1 MALMNDS
8 DSMLLQRIMAAGAME
23 DKEVRRLA
31 RKLTG
36 EDMAAS
42 DVDQM
47 VNKVA
52 GNIRPFALD
61 VRRGMYDDGKMYVSV
76 VNTSNDALTAFGS
89 NFKPWEIVF
98 LRKVMEEIVDS
109 DEGAIEEA
117 ALYNLRKSPT
127 TLNEVEE
134 LLRKLIAEKWIAP
147 SAVQLQ
153 TRGFTLGPRAYLELI
168 AFLRNLQVKK
178 CPICQYELLQGA
190 RCQDRNC
197 ETIVHHS
204 CIDKYEKRGVSYKCN
219 TCHQQ
224 LRQE

>member
-8 DSMLLQRIMAAGAME
+8 DRMLLQRIMAAGAME
-23 DKEVRRLA
+23 DQEVRHLA

-36 EDMAAS
+36 EDLSAS

-61 VRRGMYDDGKMYVSV
+61 VRRGMYDDGKMYLAV
-76 VNTSNDALTAFGS
+76 VNTSNDSLTAFGS

-98 LRKVMEEIVDS
+98 LRKAMEEIVDT
-109 DEGAIEEA
+109 DEGALEEA
-117 ALYNLRKSPT
+117 NLYNLRKSPT

-134 LLRKLIAEKWIAP
+134 LLRKLTAEKWIAP

-153 TRGFTLGPRAYLELI
+153 TRSFTLGPRAYLELI
-168 AFLRNLQVKK
+168 AFLRDLQVKK

-190 RCQDRNC
+190 KCQDRNC
-197 ETIVHHS
+197 ETVVHHG
-204 CIDKYEKRGVSYKCN
+204 CIDKYENRGVRYKCP
-219 TCHQQ
+219 TCHNQ
-224 LRQE
+224 LRR